1 MTKKWLWGF
10 AALVLTA
17 ALAFTG
23 LAFAQG
29 STPPPA
35 ATPGTDRGWDHGM
48 MGGGG
53 PGMHGSGRHMPG
65 GGLHRYMQDA
75 LAEALGLSRA
85 ELDSRL
91 AAGETHSSIA
101 SELGF
106 TPDEFAGL
114 MRQARAEAIAA
125 AGADG
130 AISQEQ
136 ADWMLERRPGLRQG
150 GGPGSCP
157 MHPGRAPAAQDGP
170 PG

>member
-1 MTKKWLWGF
+1 MTKKWMWGF
-10 AALVLTA
+10 AGLVLTA
-17 ALAFTG
+17 SLAFAG

-29 STPPPA
+29 GTPPA
-35 ATPGTDRGWDHGM
+35 AAPGADRGWDHGM

-53 PGMHGSGRHMPG
+53 PGMRGNGWHMPG
-65 GGLHRYMQDA
+65 GGLHQSMQDA

-91 AAGETHSSIA
+91 AAGETHYSIA

-114 MRQARAEAIAA
+114 MTQARAEAIAA
-125 AGADG
+125 AVANG

-136 ADWMLERRPGLRQG
+136 ADWMLEGGPGLRQG
-150 GGPGSCP
+150 RGPGICP
-157 MHPGRAPAAQDGP
+157 MHPGRAPAAQDAPQG
-170 PG
+170 